1 MEKKTIYLKEEQIDE
16 TKIEEIANAI
26 KEGKLI
32 IFPTDTVYGIG
43 TNAYN
48 EEACKKIYEIKGRPS
63 CKPLIILISDISMIE
78 DLVENISPTEQKIIE
93 KFWPGPLTMKFKKRK
108 GILPDIISAGDEY
121 VRIRLIKNGLI
132 YKIIEK
138 AEVPVV
144 APSANISGH
153 PTGIK
158 INNIIKE
165 LGGKVDYILDCGD
178 YKSDEPSTIV
188 QVEDE
193 KVVVIREGKIK
204 REELERSET
213 TDRKNDIR

>member
-63 CKPLIILISDISMIE
+63 CKPLSILISDISMIE

-204 REELERSET
+204 REELELS
-213 TDRKNDIR
+213 

>member
-63 CKPLIILISDISMIE
+63 CKPLIILISDTSMIE
-78 DLVENISPTEQKIIE
+78 DLVENISPKEQKIIE

-158 INNIIKE
+158 IDNIIKE

-178 YKSDEPSTIV
+178 YKSDEPSTII

-193 KVVVIREGKIK
+193 KIVVIREGKIK
-204 REELERSET
+204 REELELS
-213 TDRKNDIR
+213 

>member
-63 CKPLIILISDISMIE
+63 CKPLIILISDTSMIE
-78 DLVENISPTEQKIIE
+78 DLAENISPKEQKIIE
-93 KFWPGPLTMKFKKRK
+93 KFWPGPLTIKFKKRK

-158 INNIIKE
+158 IDNIIKE

-193 KVVVIREGKIK
+193 KIVVIREGKIK
-204 REELERSET
+204 REELE
-213 TDRKNDIR
+213 NL

>member
-63 CKPLIILISDISMIE
+63 CKPLSILISDISMIE

-138 AEVPVV
+138 AEVLVV

-204 REELERSET
+204 REELELS
-213 TDRKNDIR
+213 

>member
-121 VRIRLIKNGLI
+121 VRIRLIKKGLI

-204 REELERSET
+204 REELELS
-213 TDRKNDIR
+213 

>member
-63 CKPLIILISDISMIE
+63 CKPLIILISDTSMIE
-78 DLVENISPTEQKIIE
+78 DLVENISPKEQKIIE
-93 KFWPGPLTMKFKKRK
+93 KFWPGPLTIKFKKRK

-158 INNIIKE
+158 IDNIIKE
-165 LGGKVDYILDCGD
+165 FTSFLPTNLRFKKHAIASPTTVL
-178 YKSDEPSTIV
+178 ST
-188 QVEDE
+188 
-193 KVVVIREGKIK
+193 
-204 REELERSET
+204 T
-213 TDRKNDIR
+213 TTNVNTSVAIIITIFVAMYCFTYVL

>member
-63 CKPLIILISDISMIE
+63 CKPLIILISDTSMIE
-78 DLVENISPTEQKIIE
+78 DLAENISPKEQKIIE
-93 KFWPGPLTMKFKKRK
+93 KFWPGPLTIKFKKRK

-121 VRIRLIKNGLI
+121 VRIRLIKKGLI

-158 INNIIKE
+158 IDNIIKE

-193 KVVVIREGKIK
+193 KIVVIREGKIK
-204 REELERSET
+204 REELE
-213 TDRKNDIR
+213 NL

>member
-63 CKPLIILISDISMIE
+63 CKPLIILISDTSMIE
-78 DLVENISPTEQKIIE
+78 DLVENISPKEQKIIE
-93 KFWPGPLTMKFKKRK
+93 KFWPGPLTIKFKKRK

-158 INNIIKE
+158 IDNIIKE

-193 KVVVIREGKIK
+193 KIVVIREGKIK
-204 REELERSET
+204 REKLE
-213 TDRKNDIR
+213 NL

>member
-48 EEACKKIYEIKGRPS
+48 EAACKKIYEIKGRPS
-63 CKPLIILISDISMIE
+63 CKPLSILISDISMIE

-204 REELERSET
+204 REELELS
-213 TDRKNDIR
+213 

>member
-63 CKPLIILISDISMIE
+63 CKPLIIVISDISMIE

-204 REELERSET
+204 REELELS
-213 TDRKNDIR
+213 

>member
-63 CKPLIILISDISMIE
+63 CKPLIILISDTSMIE
-78 DLVENISPTEQKIIE
+78 DLVENISPKEQKIIE
-93 KFWPGPLTMKFKKRK
+93 KFWPGPLTIKFKKRK

-158 INNIIKE
+158 IDNIIKE

-178 YKSDEPSTIV
+178 YKSDEPSTII

-193 KVVVIREGKIK
+193 KIVVIREGKIK
-204 REELERSET
+204 REELE
-213 TDRKNDIR
+213 NL

>member
-144 APSANISGH
+144 APSENISGH

-204 REELERSET
+204 REELELS
-213 TDRKNDIR
+213 

>member
-63 CKPLIILISDISMIE
+63 CKPLIIIISDTSMIE
-78 DLVENISPTEQKIIE
+78 DLVENISPKEQKIIE
-93 KFWPGPLTMKFKKRK
+93 KFWPGPLTIKFKKRK

-178 YKSDEPSTIV
+178 YKSDEPSTII

-193 KVVVIREGKIK
+193 KIVVIREGKIK
-204 REELERSET
+204 REELE
-213 TDRKNDIR
+213 NL

>member
-63 CKPLIILISDISMIE
+63 CKPLIILSMIE

-204 REELERSET
+204 REELELS
-213 TDRKNDIR
+213 

>member
-16 TKIEEIANAI
+16 TKTEEIANAI

-63 CKPLIILISDISMIE
+63 CKPLSILISDISMIE

-204 REELERSET
+204 REELELS
-213 TDRKNDIR
+213 

>member
-63 CKPLIILISDISMIE
+63 CKPLSILISDISMIE

-93 KFWPGPLTMKFKKRK
+93 KFWSGPLTMKFKKRK

-204 REELERSET
+204 REELELS
-213 TDRKNDIR
+213 

>member
-63 CKPLIILISDISMIE
+63 CKPLIILISDTSMIE
-78 DLVENISPTEQKIIE
+78 DLVENISPKEQKIIE
-93 KFWPGPLTMKFKKRK
+93 KFWPGPLTIKFKKRK

-132 YKIIEK
+132 YKVIEK

-158 INNIIKE
+158 IDNIIKE

-193 KVVVIREGKIK
+193 KIVVIREGKIK
-204 REELERSET
+204 REELE
-213 TDRKNDIR
+213 NL

>member
-63 CKPLIILISDISMIE
+63 CKPLSILISDISMIE

-178 YKSDEPSTIV
+178 YKSDEPSTII

-193 KVVVIREGKIK
+193 KIVVIREGKIK
-204 REELERSET
+204 REELELS
-213 TDRKNDIR
+213 

>member
-63 CKPLIILISDISMIE
+63 CKPLSILISDISMIE

-178 YKSDEPSTIV
+178 YKSDETSTIV

-204 REELERSET
+204 REELELS
-213 TDRKNDIR
+213 

>member
-63 CKPLIILISDISMIE
+63 CKPLIILISDTSMIE
-78 DLVENISPTEQKIIE
+78 DLVENISPKEQKIIE
-93 KFWPGPLTMKFKKRK
+93 KFWPGPLTIKFKKRK

-178 YKSDEPSTIV
+178 YKSDEPSTII

-193 KVVVIREGKIK
+193 KIVVIREGKIK
-204 REELERSET
+204 REELE
-213 TDRKNDIR
+213 NL

>member
-63 CKPLIILISDISMIE
+63 CKPLIILISDTSMIE
-78 DLVENISPTEQKIIE
+78 GLVENISPKEQKIIE
-93 KFWPGPLTMKFKKRK
+93 KFWPGPLTIKFKKRK

-158 INNIIKE
+158 IDNIIKE

-193 KVVVIREGKIK
+193 KIVVIREGKIK
-204 REELERSET
+204 REELE
-213 TDRKNDIR
+213 NL

>member
-63 CKPLIILISDISMIE
+63 CKPLSILISDISMIE

-93 KFWPGPLTMKFKKRK
+93 KFLPGPLKMKFKKRK

-204 REELERSET
+204 REELELS
-213 TDRKNDIR
+213 

>member
-16 TKIEEIANAI
+16 TKIEEIAKAI

-63 CKPLIILISDISMIE
+63 CKPLIILISDTSMIE
-78 DLVENISPTEQKIIE
+78 DLVENISPKEQKIIE
-93 KFWPGPLTMKFKKRK
+93 KFWPGPLTIKFKKRK

-158 INNIIKE
+158 IDNIIKE

-193 KVVVIREGKIK
+193 KIVVIREGKIK
-204 REELERSET
+204 REELE
-213 TDRKNDIR
+213 NL

>member
-63 CKPLIILISDISMIE
+63 CKPLIILISDTSMIE
-78 DLVENISPTEQKIIE
+78 DLVENISPKEQKIIE
-93 KFWPGPLTMKFKKRK
+93 KFWPGPLTIKFKKRK

-204 REELERSET
+204 REELELS
-213 TDRKNDIR
+213 

>member
-63 CKPLIILISDISMIE
+63 CKPLIILISDTSMIE
-78 DLVENISPTEQKIIE
+78 DLVENISPKEQKIIE
-93 KFWPGPLTMKFKKRK
+93 KFWPGPLTIKFKKRK

-158 INNIIKE
+158 IDNIIKE

-193 KVVVIREGKIK
+193 KIVVIREGKIK
-204 REELERSET
+204 REELELS
-213 TDRKNDIR
+213 

>member
-121 VRIRLIKNGLI
+121 VRIRFIKNGLI

-204 REELERSET
+204 REELELS
-213 TDRKNDIR
+213 

>member
-63 CKPLIILISDISMIE
+63 CKPLIILISDTSMIE
-78 DLVENISPTEQKIIE
+78 DLVENISPKEQKIIE
-93 KFWPGPLTMKFKKRK
+93 KFWPGPLTIKFKKRK

-153 PTGIK
+153 QTGIK
-158 INNIIKE
+158 IDNIIKE

-178 YKSDEPSTIV
+178 YKSDEPSTII

-193 KVVVIREGKIK
+193 KIVVIREGKIK
-204 REELERSET
+204 REELELS
-213 TDRKNDIR
+213 

>member
-63 CKPLIILISDISMIE
+63 CKPLSILISDISMIE

-158 INNIIKE
+158 IDNIIKE

-193 KVVVIREGKIK
+193 KIVVIREGKIK
-204 REELERSET
+204 REELE
-213 TDRKNDIR
+213 NL

>member
-16 TKIEEIANAI
+16 TNIEEIANAI

-63 CKPLIILISDISMIE
+63 CKPLIILISDTSMIE
-78 DLVENISPTEQKIIE
+78 DLVENISPKEQKIIE
-93 KFWPGPLTMKFKKRK
+93 KFWPGPLTIKFKKRK

-204 REELERSET
+204 REELELS
-213 TDRKNDIR
+213 

>member
-138 AEVPVV
+138 AEVPLV

-204 REELERSET
+204 REELE
-213 TDRKNDIR
+213 NL

>member
-63 CKPLIILISDISMIE
+63 CKPLSILISDISMIE

-144 APSANISGH
+144 APSENISGH

-204 REELERSET
+204 REELELS
-213 TDRKNDIR
+213 

>member
-178 YKSDEPSTIV
+178 YKSDEPSTII

-193 KVVVIREGKIK
+193 KIVVIREGKIK
-204 REELERSET
+204 REELE
-213 TDRKNDIR
+213 NL

>member
-63 CKPLIILISDISMIE
+63 CKPLIILISDTSMIE
-78 DLVENISPTEQKIIE
+78 GLVENISPKEQKIIE
-93 KFWPGPLTMKFKKRK
+93 KFWPGPLTIKFKKRK

-158 INNIIKE
+158 IDNIIKE
-165 LGGKVDYILDCGD
+165 LGRKVDYILDCGD

-193 KVVVIREGKIK
+193 KIVVIREGKIK
-204 REELERSET
+204 REELE
-213 TDRKNDIR
+213 NL

>member
-108 GILPDIISAGDEY
+108 GILPDIISAVDEY

-204 REELERSET
+204 REELELS
-213 TDRKNDIR
+213 

>member
-204 REELERSET
+204 REALELR
-213 TDRKNDIR
+213 